1 MFAVSRCGFF
11 FGKLDILKET
21 RAHHLCKGVVL
32 DGDKKHFENNP
43 HQNAQKRAKID
54 RSIGKRIWK
63 IRQGCCVE
71 TERI

>member
-1 MFAVSRCGFF
+1 
-11 FGKLDILKET
+11 
-21 RAHHLCKGVVL
+21 L